1 MPVCHAG
8 KTAAYIL
15 PILERLLY
23 RPRGGRATR
32 VLVLVP
38 TRELAIQVQSLCS
51 YTHMHTLAHIRT
63 YTHSCI
69 RNAAHTHTIHTHT
82 GMHTCIHTHTHTHTH
97 TRTHTQA
104 DTRWTLLCCYSWL
117 FCQVHSVSKTLA
129 KFTNIELCLATGE
142 CTPTE
147 LLPDTAL

>member
-8 KTAAYIL
+8 KTAAYML

-51 YTHMHTLAHIRT
+51 YTHMHTLTHICT

-69 RNAAHTHTIHTHT
+69 LNAAHTHTIHTHA
-82 GMHTCIHTHTHTHTH
+82 GMHACIHTHIHTHTHTHTH
-97 TRTHTQA
+97 TQTHTRT
-104 DTRWTLLCCYSWL
+104 DTHTVHPSLLLFMDVLSGTLSEQDTG
-117 FCQVHSVSKTLA
+117 QVHKH
-129 KFTNIELCLATGE
+129 
-142 CTPTE
+142 
-147 LLPDTAL
+147 